1 MFRNT
6 YSQHNL
12 YDILEVSPKASH
24 NVIEAAYKVLVK
36 RYHPDLN
43 AGISDHKIKLLNM
56 AKEVLLDE
64 HKRRDYDGAYNIH
77 HAHNHKNNN
86 FEAMSFM
93 RGENE
98 RLKREIEDLQ
108 KKLAARSAA
117 ASPDENTVYV
127 LCTSCGTRN
136 RMPNMSFLNM
146 QNIKCGMC
154 KTPFGTGNR
163 DFEKE
168 RDLKE
173 KASQAKR
180 TADIEWRRISEN
192 INKIEY
198 SRIEN
203 LLKKYQQIQEIYPR
217 VYGLKTKLK
226 SLKDELLIRNSNMA
240 FIKKF
245 VEGCSD
251 ELQKS
256 EPRGIF
262 GLFKNSG
269 PLTQIKDR
277 LAREIL
283 MYPKIAEE
291 KIVYNCRECGVKNAV
306 KVEMFIS
313 NHENIL
319 CGSCHCNL
327 FK

>member
-1 MFRNT
+1 MFRNS

-12 YDILEVSPKASH
+12 YDILEVNPKASH
-24 NVIEAAYKVLVK
+24 AVIEAAYKALVK
-36 RYHPDLN
+36 KYHPDLN

-64 HKRRDYDGAYNIH
+64 HKRRDYDGTFNLH
-77 HAHNHKNNN
+77 HAHAHKSAN
-86 FEAMSFM
+86 FESMSFM

-98 RLKREIEDLQ
+98 RLKRENEDLQ
-108 KKLAARSAA
+108 KKLAARSSAA
-117 ASPDENTVYV
+117 PADENTVYV

-173 KASQAKR
+173 KAAQAKR
-180 TADIEWRRISEN
+180 NADIEWRRISEN
-192 INKIEY
+192 ISKVEY
-198 SRIEN
+198 ARIDN

-245 VEGCSD
+245 VEGCSE
-251 ELQKS
+251 ELQKNES
-256 EPRGIF
+256 RGIF

-269 PLTQIKDR
+269 PVAQIKER
-277 LAREIL
+277 LSREML
-283 MYPKIAEE
+283 MYPRIADE
-291 KIVYNCRECGVKNAV
+291 KIVYNCRECAVKNAV

-319 CGSCHCNL
+319 CGSCHGNL

>member
-12 YDILEVSPKASH
+12 YDILEVSPKASQ

-36 RYHPDLN
+36 KYHPDLN

-64 HKRRDYDGAYNIH
+64 HKRRDYDGTYNIY
-77 HAHNHKNNN
+77 NSHKGNSG
-86 FEAMSFM
+86 EATSFM
-93 RGENE
+93 RSENE
-98 RLKREIEDLQ
+98 RLKRENEDLQ
-108 KKLAARSAA
+108 KKLAMKAA
-117 ASPDENTVYV
+117 ASHDENTVYV
-127 LCTSCGTRN
+127 LCTNCGTRN

-154 KTPFGTGNR
+154 KMPFGTGNR

-173 KASQAKR
+173 KAAQAKR
-180 TADIEWRRISEN
+180 AADIEWRRISDN
-192 INKIEY
+192 INKTEY

-203 LLKKYQQIQEIYPR
+203 LLKKYQDIQEIYPR

-251 ELQKS
+251 ELQKNES
-256 EPRGIF
+256 RGIF
-262 GLFKNSG
+262 GLFKNNG
-269 PLTQIKDR
+269 PVTQIKDR
-277 LAREIL
+277 LSHEIL

-291 KIVYNCRECGVKNAV
+291 KIVYNCRECGIKNAV